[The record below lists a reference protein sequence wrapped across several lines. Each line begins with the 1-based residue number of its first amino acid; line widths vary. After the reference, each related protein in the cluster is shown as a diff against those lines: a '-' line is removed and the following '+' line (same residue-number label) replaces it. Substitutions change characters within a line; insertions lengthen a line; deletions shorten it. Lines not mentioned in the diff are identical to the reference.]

1 MLERISTERGG
12 PTHQVVHSLIIVG
25 REQLDLWRSLV
36 REFKDV
42 EHIQVL
48 LDRRQG
54 ERWTPSGPVTYDRRA
69 SERRSLPR
77 LEDDLPPRQD
87 VLVRLHY
94 WRSHD

>member
-1 MLERISTERGG
+1 MLERSSMERGG
-12 PTHQVVHSLIIVG
+12 PTDQAMRSLIIVG
-25 REQLDLWRSLV
+25 REQRDLWRSLV
-36 REFKDV
+36 HEFKDM
-42 EHIQVL
+42 ERIQVV

-54 ERWTPSGPVTYDRRA
+54 ERRTPSGPVTYDRRA
-69 SERRSLPR
+69 GERRNLPP